1 MEYRRLGPPPMNPF
15 TRILAGLFG
24 LVALVGAFFF
34 GFLILAVAVAV
45 GMAAW
50 IAIRLSLWWLGRRA
64 GSIGEKRGPAPGNP
78 SGRSDEDNSVIEG
91 EYKVV
96 SRRED

>member
-1 MEYRRLGPPPMNPF
+1 MEYRRLGPPPMNPI

-50 IAIRLSLWWLGRRA
+50 IAIRLRIWWLGRRA
-64 GSIGEKRGPAPGNP
+64 GSTGAQAGPAPGEP
-78 SGRSDEDNSVIEG
+78 TGRSDEGSSVIEG

>member
-34 GFLILAVAVAV
+34 GFLILAVALALGV
-45 GMAAW
+45 AAW
-50 IAIRLSLWWLGRRA
+50 IAIRVRIWWLGRRA
-64 GSIGEKRGPAPGNP
+64 DSSGPGPGPAQGEPDRKADG
-78 SGRSDEDNSVIEG
+78 GSVIEG

>member
-1 MEYRRLGPPPMNPF
+1 MEYRRLGPPPMNPV

-34 GFLILAVAVAV
+34 GFLILAVALAV
-45 GMAAW
+45 GVAAW
-50 IAIRLSLWWLGRRA
+50 IAIRLRFWWLGRRGGA
-64 GSIGEKRGPAPGNP
+64 AASAPG
-78 SGRSDEDNSVIEG
+78 SVTGEAARKEADGSVIEG

-96 SRRED
+96 SRRDD

>member
-1 MEYRRLGPPPMNPF
+1 MEYRRLGPPPMNPI

-45 GMAAW
+45 GIAAW
-50 IAIRLSLWWLGRRA
+50 IAIRMRIWWLRRRA
-64 GSIGEKRGPAPGNP
+64 GSGTQAGPAPGEP
-78 SGRSDEDNSVIEG
+78 GRSDAGSSVIEG

>member
-1 MEYRRLGPPPMNPF
+1 MEYQRIGPPPMNPL

-45 GMAAW
+45 GIAAW
-50 IAIRLSLWWLGRRA
+50 IAIRVRFWWLGRRRDTA
-64 GSIGEKRGPAPGNP
+64 APAPGSGTDE
-78 SGRSDEDNSVIEG
+78 SGRKETDGSVIEG

-96 SRRED
+96 SRRDD

>member
-34 GFLILAVAVAV
+34 GFLILAVAVAF

-50 IAIRLSLWWLGRRA
+50 IAIRLRLWWLGRRA
-64 GSIGEKRGPAPGNP
+64 APAGEKRGPAPGEP

>member
-1 MEYRRLGPPPMNPF
+1 MEYRRLGPPPMNPI

-45 GMAAW
+45 GMVAW
-50 IAIRLSLWWLGRRA
+50 IALRLRLWWLGRRA
-64 GSIGEKRGPAPGNP
+64 GSTGAQPGPSAGEPGQ
-78 SGRSDEDNSVIEG
+78 GDEGSSVIEG

>member
-45 GMAAW
+45 GIAAW
-50 IAIRLSLWWLGRRA
+50 IAIRLRIWWLGRRA
-64 GSIGEKRGPAPGNP
+64 GPGASTPGQAPGETSRKE
-78 SGRSDEDNSVIEG
+78 SGGSVIEG

-96 SRRED
+96 SRRDD

>member
-45 GMAAW
+45 GIVAW
-50 IAIRLSLWWLGRRA
+50 IAIRLRIWWLGRRA
-64 GSIGEKRGPAPGNP
+64 GQSAPTQGQAPGET
-78 SGRSDEDNSVIEG
+78 SRKGSDGSVIEG

-96 SRRED
+96 SRRDD

>member
-1 MEYRRLGPPPMNPF
+1 MEYRQLGPPPMNPI

-24 LVALVGAFFF
+24 LIALVGAFFF

-45 GMAAW
+45 GVAAW
-50 IAIRLSLWWLGRRA
+50 IAIRLRIWWLMRRA
-64 GSIGEKRGPAPGNP
+64 GPATGEAAGKE
-78 SGRSDEDNSVIEG
+78 SDGSVIEG

-96 SRRED
+96 SHRDE

>member
-1 MEYRRLGPPPMNPF
+1 MEYRRLGPPPMNPV

-34 GFLILAVAVAV
+34 GFLILAVALAV
-45 GMAAW
+45 GVAAW
-50 IAIRLSLWWLGRRA
+50 IAIRLRFWWLARRGGA
-64 GSIGEKRGPAPGNP
+64 GASAPG
-78 SGRSDEDNSVIEG
+78 SAAGEAGREKTNASVIEG

-96 SRRED
+96 SRRDD

>member
-1 MEYRRLGPPPMNPF
+1 MEYRRLGSPPMNPF

-45 GMAAW
+45 GMVPVLGLGVVEAELHA
-50 IAIRLSLWWLGRRA
+50 LPVTSLAQSRQGIQA
-64 GSIGEKRGPAPGNP
+64 VGGPVY
-78 SGRSDEDNSVIEG
+78 D
-91 EYKVV
+91 VV
-96 SRRED
+96 L